1 MAIPSEYE
9 WFKKVNNI
17 SIGNQ
22 NFYDFTTVVNQDW
35 GQSYSISPYD
45 YTWTGIVYQ
54 GTDYKLDYAHENAN
68 AVWLSCYSPII
79 RIDITTIGVDYP
91 RVTYSNANLTRPFAD
106 GQYTYKFTTQN
117 NNMTY
122 QNYPSYQLFPPAS
135 FETLDDALEY
145 LYSWFT
151 NITLYVD
158 GELWVQAGPIQ
169 HTWQSVPSISG
180 KNGILSLT
188 QIKAESINDGEPV
201 SGASDSAFTG
211 MSDDNNVAT
220 LVDVGELNNNKAK
233 VVYNIPALTSG
244 NYSYAKLVYKQ
255 GFIPTSKDD
264 GTAVDLDLT
273 DLGTNKTITV
283 SNIVSG
289 SVYWFVIFTDKSES
303 DAVSLGE
310 NTEGVFFELDLTTDG
325 RDVIRYNPAKEF
337 LGAKQGE
344 LVGNNFT
351 ISDGVLDTSYDISW
365 YYDSAENPK
374 SIPADCTLT
383 FEYDTFFPNGEGY
396 LDWYIIDSDD
406 TQRIYWCFDT
416 KHAFQA
422 NKWYN
427 CKVVAKVENGKITRY
442 KYVLDGAEVACG
454 TGDNILMPC
463 TNTDT
468 SKGISRI
475 YFDITRQT
483 KFKNMSIY
491 YDFSEYHDG
500 GGSGSGSS
508 SGT

>member
-1 MAIPSEYE
+1 MAYLDVYYGRIGSYNGAIKIDESTIS
-9 WFKKVNNI
+9 NI
-17 SIGNQ
+17 TQFS
-22 NFYDFTTVVNQDW
+22 
-35 GQSYSISPYD
+35 S
-45 YTWTGIVYQ
+45 TG
-54 GTDYKLDYAHENAN
+54 
-68 AVWLSCYSPII
+68 
-79 RIDITTIGVDYP
+79 R
-91 RVTYSNANLTRPFAD
+91 
-106 GQYTYKFTTQN
+106 GQYTSHNFIKPVGIFQHMGN
-117 NNMTY
+117 NQYNVLVFAISTNYSADCIQWY
-122 QNYPSYQLFPPAS
+122 QNYSGHSISYGRTVGGFNLATIQSQYIPNINYFNVIPW
-135 FETLDDALEY
+135 FNNIDDASK
-145 LYSWFT
+145 YSC
-151 NITLYVD
+151 
-158 GELWVQAGPIQ
+158 GEKFNPSNWVGGLDVRVQYN
-169 HTWQSVPSISG
+169 WQSVPSISG
-180 KNGILSLT
+180 KNGILNLA

-365 YYDSAENPK
+365 YYDPTENPK

-406 TQRIYWCFDT
+406 TERIYWCFDT

-442 KYVLDGAEVACG
+442 KYVLDGAEVSCG

>member
-1 MAIPSEYE
+1 MAYT
-9 WFKKVNNI
+9 WL
-17 SIGNQ
+17 NQ
-22 NFYDFTTVVNQDW
+22 LGGYNLAST
-35 GQSYSISPYD
+35 SYSVDNLPPNPYSD
-45 YTWTGIVYQ
+45 TITVGNTPVD
-54 GTDYKLDYAHENAN
+54 TDADSNWYINAN
-68 AVWLSCYSPII
+68 VKIAHNKTSAVWLFYIDDEENNVNLVQVSGINASYIITFTFLIAIDYDNQKAYAIPI
-79 RIDITTIGVDYP
+79 VN
-91 RVTYSNANLTRPFAD
+91 YSNQWAVYDWEFTEAD
-106 GQYTYKFTTQN
+106 KVRF
-117 NNMTY
+117 
-122 QNYPSYQLFPPAS
+122 YQLIKDDIPP
-135 FETLDDALEY
+135 
-145 LYSWFT
+145 LY
-151 NITLYVD
+151 N
-158 GELWVQAGPIQ
+158 
-169 HTWQSVPSISG
+169 WQSVPSISG

-264 GTAVDLDLT
+264 GIAVDLDLT

-365 YYDSAENPK
+365 YYDPTENPK

-406 TQRIYWCFDT
+406 TERIYWCFDT

-442 KYVLDGAEVACG
+442 KYVLDGAEVSCG

-475 YFDITRQT
+475 FFDITRQT